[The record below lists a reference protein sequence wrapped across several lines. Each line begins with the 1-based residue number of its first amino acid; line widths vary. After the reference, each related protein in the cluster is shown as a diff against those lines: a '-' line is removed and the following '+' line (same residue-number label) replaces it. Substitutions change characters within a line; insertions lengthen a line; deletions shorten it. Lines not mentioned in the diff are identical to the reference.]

1 MQLLEASSEIDVP
14 AARAWQVLADL
25 ASYADWNPFIV
36 AAEGEL
42 RVGEHL
48 KVTLRAP
55 DRPAVTFRPRILALE
70 PGHLITWK
78 GQWLLPG
85 LFDGRHTLHV
95 EPLGDI
101 VHGCARVAFVE
112 EQLRRGF
119 EHRLAFG
126 FGVAAAVAWIAL
138 LRAIGKGPR
147 QSILSLMLAAE
158 LLGAT
163 ILVECLLTQ

>member
-95 EPLGDI
+95 EPLGDSRCRFTT
-101 VHGCARVAFVE
+101 HE
-112 EQLRRGF
+112 EVTGILLPLLGGIMRDSQRGF
-119 EHRLAFG
+119 EDF
-126 FGVAAAVAWIAL
+126 AAAVKA
-138 LRAIGKGPR
+138 RAEET
-147 QSILSLMLAAE
+147 AANPA
-158 LLGAT
+158 GS
-163 ILVECLLTQ
+163 